1 MHKTKLQRTFEFFK
15 AITFGNLVG
24 GLATFIIAFV
34 IFFVLKNQ
42 ATNGQ
47 QSVFNDALNVSIFL
61 FPVGLMYSLI
71 VISPIAILLKN
82 RKRAFQI
89 CGFIAAV
96 VPSLLLIGNGYWDVL
111 ALSYGIATMLL
122 FLRLYSTD
130 QP

>member
-1 MHKTKLQRTFEFFK
+1 MHKTKLERTFEFFK
-15 AITFGNLVG
+15 AITFGNVVG

-34 IFFVLKNQ
+34 IFFLWKNQ
-42 ATNGQ
+42 GPNGQ

-61 FPVGLMYSLI
+61 FSVGLIYSLI

-111 ALSYGIATMLL
+111 ALSYGIATMLF
-122 FLRLYSTD
+122 FLRLYLTD

>member
-1 MHKTKLQRTFEFFK
+1 MHKTKLERTFEFSK

-34 IFFVLKNQ
+34 IFFLWKNQ

-61 FPVGLMYSLI
+61 FPVGLIYSII

-82 RKRAFQI
+82 RKQAFQI

-96 VPSLLLIGNGYWDVL
+96 VPGLLLIGNGFWDVL
-111 ALSYGIATMLL
+111 VLSYGISTMLL
-122 FLRLYSTD
+122 FLRMYLTD
-130 QP
+130 

>member
-1 MHKTKLQRTFEFFK
+1 MHKTKLERTFEFFK

-34 IFFVLKNQ
+34 IFFVWKNQ

-89 CGFIAAV
+89 CGFFAAV

-111 ALSYGIATMLL
+111 ALTYGIVTMLL

>member
-1 MHKTKLQRTFEFFK
+1 MHKTKLERTFEFFK
-15 AITFGNLVG
+15 AITFGNVVG

-34 IFFVLKNQ
+34 IFFLWKNQ
-42 ATNGQ
+42 GPNGQ

-61 FPVGLMYSLI
+61 FSVGLIYSLI

-122 FLRLYSTD
+122 FLRLYLTD